1 MGDYEDKDLQKIHDR
16 VSSVKNDVYNAE
28 DGISKALTAIYGSTS
43 GLFVFSV
50 GTTFQQQ
57 LNF

>member
-1 MGDYEDKDLQKIHDR
+1 MGDYEDKDLQGIHDR

-28 DGISKALTAIYGSTS
+28 DGISKALTAIYGSTL
-43 GLFVFSV
+43 GLLVFSV
-50 GTTFQQQ
+50 GITFQQQ